1 MESGG
6 NVSFL
11 HRFELV
17 FAFVL
22 IYEVCLFELRQ
33 NPFTASEERAVGV
46 LDVLVAVVG
55 GVEMYVK
62 EKKQWP
68 WTHIENILYSY
79 WGHYSLIF
87 TYYILSNPIY
97 IFNHL
102 YLSTAGI

>member
-22 IYEVCLFELRQ
+22 IYGVCLFEPRQ
-33 NPFTASEERAVGV
+33 NPFTASEERAVGI
-46 LDVLVAVVG
+46 LDVLVAVVR

-62 EKKQWP
+62 EKNNDP
-68 WTHIENILYSY
+68 
-79 WGHYSLIF
+79 GH
-87 TYYILSNPIY
+87 T
-97 IFNHL
+97 
-102 YLSTAGI
+102 

>member
-33 NPFTASEERAVGV
+33 NPFTTSEERALGILGV
-46 LDVLVAVVG
+46 LLAVVG

-62 EKKQWP
+62 EKNNDP
-68 WTHIENILYSY
+68 
-79 WGHYSLIF
+79 G
-87 TYYILSNPIY
+87 
-97 IFNHL
+97 HL
-102 YLSTAGI
+102 YKTSCIPIEAIMVHYLHITY